1 MAAIK
6 LGTENRRNV
15 IIAAALLAVV
25 AYLGLSQLLSSP
37 PHPAAPAPAPAA
49 PRGTSRRA
57 RRTATAS
64 GEGSGESSGEAHKL
78 PSMGLDPTLHLE
90 RLAASESIEY
100 EGTGRNIFS
109 MDSTPVRM
117 EQALASAR
125 PISKQA
131 QAAPVYTPPPA
142 PRPPSIDLHYFGYSV
157 AQNGSRRAFLLK
169 GEDIFDAGV
178 GEIVDHRFKV
188 DSISPTGV
196 QVTDMGYNNTQTLP
210 LESN

>member
-6 LGTENRRNV
+6 LGTENKRNV

-25 AYLGLSQLLSSP
+25 AYLGLSQLLSNSS
-37 PHPAAPAPAPAA
+37 HPATPAQTATPAPAS
-49 PRGTSRRA
+49 GRRV
-57 RRTATAS
+57 RRTAAS
-64 GEGSGESSGEAHKL
+64 GGEDSGEARKL
-78 PSMGLDPTLHLE
+78 PAMGLDPTLHLE

-117 EQALASAR
+117 EQAIASAR
-125 PISKQA
+125 PSQ
-131 QAAPVYTPPPA
+131 QTAPVYTPPPA

-157 AQNGSRRAFLLK
+157 AQNGTRRAFLLK

-188 DSISPTGV
+188 NSISPTGV

>member
-6 LGTENRRNV
+6 LGTENKRNV
-15 IIAAALLAVV
+15 IIALVLLAIV
-25 AYLGLSQLLSSP
+25 AYLGLSQLFSGS
-37 PHPAAPAPAPAA
+37 PHPPASAPQASVP
-49 PRGTSRRA
+49 SSRA
-57 RRTATAS
+57 RRRAAGSAGAT
-64 GEGSGESSGEAHKL
+64 SGEAHKL
-78 PSMGLDPTLHLE
+78 PDMGLDPTLHLE
-90 RLAASESIEY
+90 RLAASESIQY

-117 EQALASAR
+117 ETALASAR
-125 PISKQA
+125 PTQRP
-131 QAAPVYTPPPA
+131 AAPVYTPPPA

-157 AQNGSRRAFLLK
+157 ARDGARRAFLLK

-188 DSISPTGV
+188 VSISPTGV
-196 QVTDMGYNNTQTLP
+196 QVTDLGYNNTQTLP